1 MANPT
6 ISVANA
12 SNRLDD
18 RDLQRAIRSVNRQL
32 VEDFQPIWGRTW
44 ELMLHGSPTDF
55 SDVDSL
61 VEEHVRGEAV
71 IYVVDEPNLAGAVGY
86 HALNAAELPY
96 GFVFLLGD
104 DWTITLSHEAME
116 LIIDP
121 TANVLVPGPDP
132 RDHSNIVLH
141 AHEVCDAVERT
152 SYLVDDVRVSNF
164 VTPQWFFAGNAPG
177 TRDDFLGV
185 GVNSF
190 DATPNSHLGFFDPS
204 VNSWITYL
212 GTTGSIMPR
221 FHGRA
226 EHFCSVRH
234 RPNEGSVNAVLLD
247 LQESPPECLHAKV
260 GELRRM
266 AGITRTDRHSNV
278 VTKLFDAAR
287 AEAF

>member
-18 RDLQRAIRSVNRQL
+18 RDLQRAIRAVNRQL
-32 VEDFQPIWGRTW
+32 IEDFQPIWGRAW

-61 VEEHVRGEAV
+61 VEEPVRGEAV
-71 IYVVDEPNLAGAVGY
+71 IYVVDESNLAGAAGY

-116 LIIDP
+116 LVIDP
-121 TANVLVPGPDP
+121 TANVLAPGPDP
-132 RDHSNIVLH
+132 RDDSNIVLH
-141 AHEVCDAVERT
+141 AYEVCDAVERT

-164 VTPQWFFAGNAPG
+164 LTPQWFFPGNAPG
-177 TRDDFLGV
+177 TRNDFLGV

-190 DATPNSHLGFFDPS
+190 DATPDSHLGFFDLS
-204 VNSWITYL
+204 ASSWITYL
-212 GTTGSIMPR
+212 GTSGSIVPR
-221 FHGRA
+221 FLGRA
-226 EHFCSVRH
+226 EHFSHVRH
-234 RPNEGSVNAVLLD
+234 RPDEGSVNAVLLD
-247 LQESPPECLHAKV
+247 LQESPPKCLQAK
-260 GELRRM
+260 EDNLRRM
-266 AGITRTDRHSNV
+266 AGVTRTDRHSNV
-278 VTKLFDAAR
+278 VTKLFGTA
-287 AEAF
+287 